1 MNNTPET
8 HQSSSQIEALSDD
21 ERALY
26 SIDALEQ
33 WRSHQ
38 MDDWI
43 EHLTGELEAGKEYS
57 EIVREYDALADKRLD
72 TYLGGH
78 GLVADDAPN
87 YREVASLFRDASI
100 EAIVAREVKKRTES
114 KLLYEQNDRQ
124 ELADD
129 EQKELEILMTY
140 LPKQLT
146 EDEIQ
151 SVVDIVISELNPEG
165 MQAMGQVIGA
175 VKGRCGMAA
184 DGSTIARLVK
194 ETLQK

>member
-1 MNNTPET
+1 MSLNERIANDTKA
-8 HQSSSQIEALSDD
+8 AL
-21 ERALY
+21 
-26 SIDALEQ
+26 
-33 WRSHQ
+33 
-38 MDDWI
+38 
-43 EHLTGELEAGKEYS
+43 
-57 EIVREYDALADKRLD
+57 
-72 TYLGGH
+72 LGGNRFVVDTLR
-78 GLVADDAPN
+78 GLKAAILN
-87 YREVASLFRDASI
+87 EEVALGKREEGLDDASI

-124 ELADD
+124 ELADN

-151 SVVDIVISELNPEG
+151 SVVDTVISELNLEG

-175 VKGRCGMAA
+175 VKGRCGMTA
-184 DGSTIARLVK
+184 DGATIARLVK